1 MTNGG
6 YTVSGRKVY
15 CTGALFAHWVTVAC
29 LDEDGQSW
37 TAYVRQGA
45 EGLRITDD
53 WSGFGQRTTA
63 SGAVTLDDVFV
74 PELHAVHARHQ
85 TPKRDTA
92 APITHI
98 IHAAIDLGIAH
109 AALADTIHFVRTLS
123 HPARGSGV
131 AHATQDPLTLRDIGE
146 LTVQLHAAEL
156 LVERAGQ
163 IIDRARASGTD
174 ADAVDALVAVIES
187 KIATTSISLAATN
200 KLFELAG
207 TQSTLAKH
215 GLDRHWRNARTH
227 RLHDGVRW
235 KYHAVGN
242 FVLNGLV
249 ANSWTLGHP
258 YSEHQLKDQPHV

>member
-1 MTNGG
+1 
-6 YTVSGRKVY
+6 
-15 CTGALFAHWVTVAC
+15 
-29 LDEDGQSW
+29 
-37 TAYVRQGA
+37 
-45 EGLRITDD
+45 
-53 WSGFGQRTTA
+53 
-63 SGAVTLDDVFV
+63 VTLDDVFV

-85 TPKRDTA
+85 TPKRETA

-258 YSEHQLKDQPHV
+258 YSEHQSKDQPHV